1 MDISCYSSNMYIV
14 MTLLS
19 SKLYNILTSDF
30 SFFMFP
36 SNAVPIKVG
45 CTLNA
50 IFDPLTKAV
59 NIIFPNILQPSYLV
73 LVLHESQITSFL
85 SNCST
90 FPLHFGQLFFHLKNL
105 ILPVTSAWFKS
116 FKSPLSTIS
125 SLSAFW
131 IVDISVLSRSLL
143 VIYFETLKS
152 VKINIPGSSSLST
165 SSPNTVSVAFLKQ
178 NSFFGFF
185 HSRDST
191 DVTHQ
196 PSYISNITKLC
207 LVFNVCHWYKWM
219 PFFFPVKHWFCFT
232 NKGIVTNNA

>member
-1 MDISCYSSNMYIV
+1 MKDLSQMAMKLSKSIQLKQLYATNQNLFMDISCYSSNLYIV

-36 SNAVPIKVG
+36 SNAIPIKVG

-90 FPLHFGQLFFHLKNL
+90 FPLHFGQTIFSLK
-105 ILPVTSAWFKS
+105 
-116 FKSPLSTIS
+116 
-125 SLSAFW
+125 
-131 IVDISVLSRSLL
+131 
-143 VIYFETLKS
+143 E
-152 VKINIPGSSSLST
+152 
-165 SSPNTVSVAFLKQ
+165 
-178 NSFFGFF
+178 
-185 HSRDST
+185 
-191 DVTHQ
+191 
-196 PSYISNITKLC
+196 SN
-207 LVFNVCHWYKWM
+207 FVCNFSM
-219 PFFFPVKHWFCFT
+219 
-232 NKGIVTNNA
+232 I